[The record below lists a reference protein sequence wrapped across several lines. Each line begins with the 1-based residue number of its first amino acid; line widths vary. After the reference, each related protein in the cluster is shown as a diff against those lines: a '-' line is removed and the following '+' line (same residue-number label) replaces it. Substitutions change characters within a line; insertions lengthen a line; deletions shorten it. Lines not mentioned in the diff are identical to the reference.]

1 MSGQLVESFKVASTL
16 TAYRVVAAVS
26 GTANTVQ
33 YPEAT
38 TKLPLGITIDD
49 VKDTNQ
55 AIPVAVSGIAKLQF
69 NDTVTSGQLVGFDV
83 NGLGVPVTIT
93 SGAGYTTTM
102 AVVGI
107 IGTLIGPTVAATG
120 TIAQVLIQPQIMR

>member
-1 MSGQLVESFKVASTL
+1 MSGALVNSYKVVTTL

-38 TKLPLGITIDD
+38 TKMPLGITIDD

-55 AIPVAVSGIAKLQF
+55 AIPVQCNGIAKLQF
-69 NDTVTSGQLVGFDV
+69 NDTVTSGQLVGFDT
-83 NGLGVPVTIT
+83 NGLGVPYSPA
-93 SGAGYTTTM
+93 SGAGFTTTA
-102 AVVGI
+102 AVTGI
-107 IGTLIGPTVAATG
+107 IGVLVGPTVAATG
-120 TIAQVLIQPQIMR
+120 TIAQVQILPQIMR